1 MNIHSEVIG
10 QNKNY
15 SNNIPDI
22 VANDMIEKIISITVS
37 LSSKKKINSKIPQKC
52 YNFVENIINNY
63 ISWNFITYDKDE
75 IRSKNK
81 TIINSNAESEIFPN
95 NNLSNISSNNNLS
108 EPNVNFSISNSYFDD
123 NKILSNSAYGK
134 NDWDFFDEPP
144 SNKADKYA
152 STLIKYIPLKFEN
165 KYQYNKSNIVKEVDE
180 EDEINKTK
188 ISKFRNSIKFLTNS
202 KILRNISR
210 LSTVVNKNIGKVP
223 VKTKPK
229 GLNEIMNE
237 FSFHSIQDEN
247 LTKQLQNLDKLI
259 HVDELRKELEVK
271 KEDDQKDLKIANKK
285 RLEIINK
292 IKLEEEKNKKYLGKN
307 ITKDHNGE
315 IVFIKGIKLDKL
327 KKDFFLPTAY
337 FKSIK
342 EKETKILKKNESQNK
357 NYVEKN
363 NSIDEEKEIEEN
375 KEKVKNK
382 IDIIK
387 NMKSLIKSRSKE
399 MLNKNNLPLFNKSK
413 PNLISLKNEKKII
426 KPDKDN
432 KNTNII
438 KSFVPGGS
446 SFNLMNMEV
455 GVTLR
460 EDNKYKSGGRDFFSK
475 FKKYSIL
482 NYDNQLKESLELN
495 TLKSNKPEGLNDA
508 KIIVKNSPAHKN
520 NIRNLFLSHENSN
533 AFLDNTSQKIKSTS
547 SNNTM
552 NNNSYIKNSHI
563 LEKKT
568 LTYAKSTSNMNFSI
582 ERNGKL
588 KPLIMLSNGSFSLN
602 DIFSLNDTKLNP
614 KNIKLIL
621 KKKNIFRESRN
632 IKPLK
637 TVFSLKDINNFNKA
651 IMTNNNK
658 FELHNLQD
666 TNFSLSPTRK
676 PEKPLINEI
685 YKEIGYNKTITRN
698 RNKILS
704 LKKPL
709 ALSTLNFFKQ

>member
-413 PNLISLKNEKKII
+413 SNLISLKNEKKII

-508 KIIVKNSPAHKN
+508 KIIVKNSPVHKN